1 MRFKTHYTREQ
12 ARQLLPKV
20 RVWLERL
27 AELRTGLGKLDTR
40 LNGLMAPGRDLGGSL
55 VNSWV
60 SALAEI
66 QTLLF
71 EFYKREIQIKDVD
84 RGLVDFPSVIAGK
97 EVYLCWEKGEED
109 IEFWHDLDAGYAGR
123 ERL

>member
-40 LNGLMAPGRDLGGSL
+40 LDGLMAPGRDLGGGL

-97 EVYLCWEKGEED
+97 EVYLCWEKGEDD